1 MTVYSAN
8 FDGARYAARA
18 PYGAARRGLARWRAL
33 RWGTA
38 EWLSRGRQRS
48 VRGGRVIAH
57 KVKVLADQEARLQG
71 LAAEQGVSVSRLLVE
86 SALAGDGW
94 TSAQRRELVRQLLAA
109 RRDLAGLATNVNQLA
124 RWANTVERFPRDA
137 AERVSRIDEAIARLE
152 RAVAGLEAA

>member
-1 MTVYSAN
+1 MAV
-8 FDGARYAARA
+8 
-18 PYGAARRGLARWRAL
+18 
-33 RWGTA
+33 
-38 EWLSRGRQRS
+38 RGRQRS

-137 AERVSRIDEAIARLE
+137 RERVGRIDEAIARLE